1 MKKVKFILGVAG
13 ILISIFGYY
22 LNEISETP
30 VLGKIFLGKYLKI
43 ESEIEELEKER
54 EISYNGFTK
63 RDFKLYLE
71 EKIYEK
77 SEKTFSISRIKLWA
91 PNAML
96 TMRGMIENVP
106 LHVTMK
112 SGDIKKMGLNDIK
125 RELSRKKKEQS
136 KKYSVR
142 IFWFGTLNV
151 LISLLIGLRKENA
164 NKSFKQKP
172 CGAA

>member
-1 MKKVKFILGVAG
+1 MKRVKLILGVAG

-54 EISYNGFTK
+54 EIPYNGYTK
-63 RDFKLYLE
+63 SDFKLYLE

-77 SEKTFSISRIKLWA
+77 SEKTSSISRIKLWA
-91 PNAML
+91 PNLML
-96 TMRGMIENVP
+96 TMRGMIENIP

-112 SGDIKKMGLNDIK
+112 SGDMIRMELNDIT
-125 RELSRKKKEQS
+125 RDLSRKKKEQS
-136 KKYSVR
+136 KKYSAL

-151 LISLLIGLRKENA
+151 FISLLIGLRKKNA
-164 NKSFKQKP
+164 
-172 CGAA
+172 